1 MNEDPTILGYRL
13 DGSPIIRGV
22 KPLRLG
28 LATQRVMFRS
38 RRWSA
43 AAQLVWLTMRYLP
56 EIVRLSEKRH
66 EAGFDLYGCQ
76 MYDWPADTRRRNT
89 LEELADAHCYLTS
102 GPISRV

>member
-13 DGSPIIRGV
+13 DGSPIIRGA

-28 LATQRVMFRS
+28 LASQRVIFRS

-56 EIVRLSEKRH
+56 EIVRMSEKRH

-76 MYDWPADTRRRNT
+76 MYDWSADTRLRNV